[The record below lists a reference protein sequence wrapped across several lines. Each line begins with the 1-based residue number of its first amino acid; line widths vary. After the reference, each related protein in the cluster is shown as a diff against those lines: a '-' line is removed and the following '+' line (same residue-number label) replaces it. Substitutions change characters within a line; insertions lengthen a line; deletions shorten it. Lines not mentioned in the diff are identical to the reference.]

1 MSSTFKRSTTDDFN
15 GMLALMPKKQTN
27 GSGNTEALC
36 ISRFASNLDFDN
48 DAIINGLQLNQH
60 LTQIYS
66 TRGETE
72 SSSTEKILMWSPD
85 DSRPEFVGNLGTY
98 DRLCWAGKFENLG
111 GTDGVVFKHANINS
125 INTDGFMFVP
135 IPYHDFTPEQ
145 ASSMRARAYPDL
157 NINNINGYVPAE
169 SIRIKLRFNN
179 LQPRTFVPLFG
190 YVTSWGQRPTEVNNA
205 MGKMYAQRSY
215 GWMWVSGGWRNVK
228 SWGPSAW
235 HAQYYNFPGGIS
247 SGTNNIYGYG
257 VSADSTYGQ
266 GWTGHPYQVGV
277 DPFTT
282 RATLQEIGGNLPHN
296 TNTTNQVYIDNDWM
310 MYRSETVRHT
320 AIYFLYAYD
329 ESGKGMIISCTGE
342 MDEYEAMQNA
352 SAKVFSYKP
361 SNAYFGQSDKNGYL
375 DFVAPYEITSFL
387 SDGTKDLTDLWER
400 YDPNVY
406 SMPGGSLNDWTKET
420 PYRMIY
426 RHWGDILDPYIEGA
440 GNNSNG
446 WYWQYYGWIGDD
458 FSLDLARQRRFTQMM
473 TLGNGLYGRMR
484 AEYSGDYLPLAS
496 INLPNFSPQTNN
508 NVDVYRSGHSPAIY
522 NCFVR
527 QNLQIVAYG
536 DVTSN
541 NINLSNWEE
550 LLINVNTDFR
560 YSQNSTG
567 WHWGISGYGITR
579 NSWNYS
585 NADIQNNSVE
595 LYSTDP
601 DNSSDFPEGGTTP
614 YNSHPIVK
622 LYTGKILDF
631 VFRDVPGQQYSDV
644 NKYYMTGGSVSN
656 ANYIFSP
663 THGLNTSNTDIALSE
678 SGQGPSCLILRASW
692 RAQCEIHSFSYAA
705 YHNSFINEPIGGTG
719 KLRFYERSGDSTEY
733 LFSKTGYSY
742 NPLNTASSNPSSFTD
757 PNNSVSDPL
766 FLLDDDATTRASIT
780 KAGVDN
786 AIYIAL
792 NDAGSLFTDTGNES
806 TYEISSFSIFIRGI
820 TLSALNYHDLKF
832 AIVDANNSSAQTL
845 FQSVETDTF
854 SNKHISSV
862 PINNVASF
870 PSDGSAY
877 AVTFSLA
884 QTSVYKY
891 SDIQNAYLKIWADQR
906 T

>member
-1 MSSTFKRSTTDDFN
+1 MSSNFKRSTTDDFN
-15 GMLALMPKKQTN
+15 GMLALMPKKQSN
-27 GSGNTEALC
+27 ESGNTEALC
-36 ISRFASNLDFDN
+36 ISRFASNLDLDH
-48 DAIINGLQLNQH
+48 DAVINGLQLNQH

-72 SSSTEKILMWSPD
+72 SSTSEKILMWSPD
-85 DSRPEFVGNLGTY
+85 DSRPEHVGNLGTY
-98 DRLCWAGKFENLG
+98 DRLCWSGKFENLG

-135 IPYHDFTPEQ
+135 SPYHDFTPGQ
-145 ASSMRARAYPDL
+145 ASSMRSRAYPDTS
-157 NINNINGYVPAE
+157 INNVNGYVPAE

-190 YVTSWGQRPTEVNNA
+190 YVTSWGQKPAEIANA
-205 MGKMYAQRSY
+205 MGTMYGQTAP
-215 GWMWVSGGWRNVK
+215 GWIVSNGNVHNSK
-228 SWGPSAW
+228 NWGPSAW

-257 VSADSTYGQ
+257 VSADSTYGP
-266 GWTGHPYQVGV
+266 GWTGHPYNDGV
-277 DPFTT
+277 DPFAT
-282 RATLQEIGGNLPHN
+282 RTPVDVIGYNSPHN
-296 TNTTNQVYIDNDWM
+296 QNKLNFTSNSQMYNDWM
-310 MYRSETVRHT
+310 FYRSETVRHT

-342 MDEYEAMQNA
+342 MDEYEAMQNS

-361 SNAYFGQSDKNGYL
+361 SNAYFGASDKNGYL
-375 DFVAPYEITSFL
+375 DFAAPYEITSFL
-387 SDGTKDLTDLWER
+387 SDGTKDLTDLWEK

-406 SMPGGSLNDWTKET
+406 AMPGGNLNDWTQET
-420 PYRMIY
+420 PYRLIY

-440 GNNSNG
+440 GNNTNG
-446 WYWQYYGWIGDD
+446 WYWNYYGWAGSD
-458 FSLDLARQRRFTQMM
+458 FSNDISKQRRFHQMM
-473 TLGNGLYGRMR
+473 TLESCRFTARDSN
-484 AEYSGDYLPLAS
+484 YSGTANVQAAS
-496 INLPNFSPQTNN
+496 ANLPNFSFATRA
-508 NVDVYRSGHSPAIY
+508 VDMFREGYSPTHS
-522 NCFVR
+522 NCYGR

-536 DVTSN
+536 DVTS

-560 YSQNSTG
+560 YSKNSDG
-567 WHWGISGYGITR
+567 WHWAVSGYGITR
-579 NSWNYS
+579 NPWDYTNT
-585 NADIQNNSVE
+585 DIANNSVN
-595 LYSTDP
+595 LISTDL
-601 DNSSDFPEGGTTP
+601 NGSSSFPSSTTTN
-614 YNSHPIVK
+614 YASHPIVK

-631 VFRDVPGQQYSDV
+631 VFRDVPGQQYSD
-644 NKYYMTGGSVSN
+644 
-656 ANYIFSP
+656 ANYSLITGTTINHEKVFAP
-663 THGLNTSNTDIALSE
+663 THTWSTENNRA
-678 SGQGPSCLILRASW
+678 GQGPSCLILRASW

-705 YHNSFINEPIGGTG
+705 YHNTFINEPVGGNG

-742 NPLNTASSNPSSFTD
+742 NPLSTASSNPASFTD
-757 PNNSVSDPL
+757 INNSLSDPL

-806 TYEISSFSIFIRGI
+806 TYEINSFSIFIRGI

-832 AIVDANNSSAQTL
+832 AVVDANNSSAQIL
-845 FQSVETDTF
+845 FQSVDSGTA
-854 SNKHISSV
+854 SNQHISSV

-870 PSDGSAY
+870 PADGSAY
-877 AVTFSLA
+877 AVTFSLSH
-884 QTSVYKY
+884 TTTYKY
-891 SDIQNAYLKIWADQR
+891 SDIKNAYLKIWAETR
-906 T
+906 V